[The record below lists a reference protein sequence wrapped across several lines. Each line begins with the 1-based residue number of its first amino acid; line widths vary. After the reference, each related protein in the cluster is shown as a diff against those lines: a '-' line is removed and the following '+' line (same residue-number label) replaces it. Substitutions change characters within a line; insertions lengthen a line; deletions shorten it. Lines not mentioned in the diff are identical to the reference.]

1 MWLKDK
7 DDLQMTAEFDKR
19 LSAHEPK
26 HSHVD
31 LKWHR
36 KYAFETE
43 EILIAILLKTVDC
56 TTEIPNGNL

>member
-1 MWLKDK
+1 
-7 DDLQMTAEFDKR
+7 MTAEFDKR